1 MRQFTDKEI
10 NAFARGLMRYSYAIG
25 AGRTQT
31 ATCEKNIR
39 KALDCGITL
48 DELFNKGNYDRAC
61 MAADGTMPD
70 MTTYVEL
77 LTARNIESAPLR
89 DENFWAAIDM
99 GFSALAEAVHEI
111 YIALTGF
118 GGTYTTS
125 NALNK
130 LKAAIAKHS
139 LQGILSER
147 LMKAATEQM
156 GASNYFRFVLAA
168 ANFDELPFETEMT
181 EEQEQRLRENEELAQ
196 AGETEPDAEEPEPED
211 ASEGTDTGAPSEGKS
226 GETEETGGK
235 EDETPAPE
243 PVEMPDEDPNET
255 VVIPQNPRDLK
266 RSAVTETVFYLSAD
280 ELKALA
286 PCVRDGKSVTVGDI
300 VDALTN
306 SEYDP
311 SKEDMVGKA
320 VHAALGERLTPAFI
334 SCVLQQG
341 LDMDEERASKYDVLL
356 QDWDLRTDRTRRLV
370 KLKSLAFAYGDGDP
384 DIDEAVRDLEAYY
397 AKENH

>member
-89 DENFWAAIDM
+89 DENLWTATDM

-125 NALNK
+125 NALNN
-130 LKAAIAKHS
+130 LRNAITKHS

-147 LMKAATEQM
+147 LMKAAAEQD
-156 GASNYFRFVLAA
+156 GARNYFRFVHAA
-168 ANFDELPFETEMT
+168 ANSDSLPFETELS
-181 EEQEQRLRENEELAQ
+181 EEQERRARENEELAQ
-196 AGETEPDAEEPEPED
+196 QGETEPAAEQPEPGD
-211 ASEGTDTGAPSEGKS
+211 APEKPDSEAPSGGES
-226 GETEETGGK
+226 GETEENEA
-235 EDETPAPE
+235 EDGSVPGPE
-243 PVEMPDEDPNET
+243 EIPDEDPNET
-255 VVIPQNPRDLK
+255 VVIPQSPRDLK
-266 RSAVTETVFYLSAD
+266 RTAVTETVFYLSAD
-280 ELKALA
+280 ELKSLA
-286 PCVRDGKSVTVGDI
+286 PCVRDGTDVTVGDI

-320 VHAALGERLTPAFI
+320 VHAALNERLAPAFV

-341 LDMDEERASKYDVLL
+341 LDMDEGRAARYDVLL

-384 DIDEAVRDLEAYY
+384 DIDEAVKDLEAFYS
-397 AKENH
+397 KETH